1 MKLEI
6 CANSYQSAINAE
18 KAGANRI
25 ELCAELAVGGITP
38 SYGLLKK
45 VVENL
50 TIPIHVLVRPRSG
63 DFTYSDDEFQ
73 ILKEDILICKEL
85 GVLGI
90 VSGVLHIDNSIDIER
105 TKELVEIAKPMNFTF
120 HRAFDWVLNPI
131 DEIKNLEKIGVVR
144 ILTSGQETS
153 AEKGLN
159 NLIEFQKA
167 TSKITIMPGGGINK
181 NNIKLFQENGLKE
194 VHLSATSQTK
204 TIEKPSISMNSNK
217 HFDETQIATSDI
229 EHIKTCLDIISNET

>member
-1 MKLEI
+1 MLIEI

-25 ELCAELAVGGITP
+25 ELCSELAVGGITP

-181 NNIKLFQENGLKE
+181 NNIKLFQENEFKE